1 MSGWRTAI
9 RIALREARRAKGR
22 TAMVLVLI
30 TLPVVGLAFAA
41 VTVDMFN
48 LRPAEKLDRQIGAAD
63 ARIQWYDRTP
73 VRQSLDGENWSSG
86 EGPRPGGRVEPFQ
99 PTDRDLLDKLPP
111 GSSVLR
117 TSSAWLD
124 MRTATGIGGVEVLG
138 VDASSPLAKGL
149 VTVLDGRAPK
159 AADEVALSRKA
170 LDRLGARLGGTV
182 QDAGRTKTFSVVGVV
197 ETPSNLGE
205 VMVTPVSPDQASGW
219 LVDTPAPV
227 LWSDVRAFNADGMV
241 VLSRS
246 VLLHPPAN
254 PEGLLENSG
263 GGPSAGLRIAAV
275 VGGLGLF
282 EVVLLAG
289 PAFAIGA
296 RRRRRELALVAA
308 NGGTPAH
315 LRRIVLADGIVLGL
329 AGALIGVGLGIAGAF
344 LARPL
349 VEIYVANERAGGYRV
364 YPAALALVAGLALV
378 TGLLAALAPAVTA
391 ARQDVVAALTGRRG
405 ALRSRRRWVLL
416 GIALVAFGGLIA
428 VGGAMT
434 SRATA
439 IVAGLVLGELGLVLV
454 TPALVGLVA
463 SLGRWFPLGPRI
475 ALRDTAR
482 NRAAAA
488 PAISAV
494 MAAVAA
500 CVAIGTFLASDNDRQ
515 VEQYRTGLPLGYAAV
530 QIGEPAKGVPTV
542 ERVSAAAAGS
552 LAVTGVHQIDTIG
565 CPKVDGEDA
574 YCFVRPQLPAPLA
587 CPFSQSNGPLTDE
600 QEAQALA
607 DSRCQTPA
615 FSFGNLPFTTVVGNG
630 DNLATLSQP
639 SEDDVR
645 AAAQVL
651 AAGGAVVSDPRL
663 VHDGTITLELGGNA
677 DDGDA
682 NGEKIFKTANVP
694 GYALRSGVEVGQGV
708 APEGMQRTY
717 LSPAAVAALGLDTVP
732 EGFVIA
738 TGRMPDQA
746 AQDKLAA
753 SVAEL
758 PGGGYATVETGPPTG
773 TPTEALILAAAAIL
787 VALGATFV
795 ATGLAAADGRR
806 DLSTL
811 AAIGAAP
818 SVRRV
823 LTLSQSGVIAGLGSV
838 LGTVA
843 GLGSGWAILA
853 AYNRQFAGSWPREIG
868 YPFAVPGVVLLLL
881 VSIPVIAMLGTGLLT
896 RARLPI
902 ERRAD

>member
-1 MSGWRTAI
+1 MSAWRTAL

-41 VTVDMFN
+41 ATYDMFD
-48 LRPAEKLDRQIGAAD
+48 LRPAEKIDRQIGAAD
-63 ARIQWYDRTP
+63 ARIQWYDSAP
-73 VRQSLDGENWSSG
+73 LQQDLIGENWQS
-86 EGPRPGGRVEPFQ
+86 EQAAPRDRQGDPFK
-99 PTDRDLLDKLPP
+99 PTERDLLEQLPP
-111 GSSVLR
+111 GSKVLP
-117 TSSAWLD
+117 TSSTWLE
-124 MRTATGIGGVEVLG
+124 MRTATGIGGVEVIG
-138 VDASSPLAKGL
+138 VDAGDPMAKGM

-159 AADEVALSRKA
+159 TGTEVALSRRA
-170 LDRLGARLGGTV
+170 LDRLGTKLGGTV
-182 QDAGRTKTFSVVGVV
+182 QDAARTTTYSVVGVV
-197 ETPSNLGE
+197 ETPSDLGE
-205 VMVTPVSPDQASGW
+205 VMVTPPDPEQAGGW
-219 LVDTPAPV
+219 LVDTPGPV
-227 LWSDVRAFNADGMV
+227 LWSEVRTLNAKGMV
-241 VLSRS
+241 VFSRS
-246 VLLHPPAN
+246 VALDPPAN
-254 PEGLLENSG
+254 PEGVLERTG
-263 GGPSAGLRIAAV
+263 GGVGGGLKVAAI

-296 RRRRRELALVAA
+296 RRRRRELALVSA

-329 AGALIGVGLGIAGAF
+329 AGAVLGVGIGVAGAVI
-344 LARPL
+344 ARPL
-349 VEIYVANERAGGYRV
+349 VEVYVANERAGGYRV
-364 YPAALALVAGLALV
+364 YPVALAVVAGLALL
-378 TGLLAALAPAVTA
+378 TGLLAALAPAVAA

-416 GIALVAFGGLIA
+416 GIGLVA
-428 VGGAMT
+428 VGGLVAVLGAST
-434 SRATA
+434 SRAEGL
-439 IVAGLVLGELGLVLV
+439 VAGLVLGELGLVLV

-463 SLGRWFPLGPRI
+463 SFGRWFPLGPRI

-530 QIGEPAKGVPTV
+530 QLGDATEGVPTV
-542 ERVSAAAAGS
+542 ERVAAAAAGS
-552 LAVTGVHQIDTIG
+552 LAVTGVRQVDTIG
-565 CPKVDGEDA
+565 CPKVDGEQP
-574 YCFVRPQLPAPLA
+574 YCFVRPAMPTELA
-587 CPFSQSNGPLTDE
+587 CPFSNASGALTDE
-600 QEAQALA
+600 QKQQALA
-607 DSRCQTPA
+607 DPRCQAPA
-615 FSFGNLPFTTVVGNG
+615 FQFGNLPFTTVVGNG
-630 DNLATLSQP
+630 DNLGALSQP
-639 SEDDVR
+639 TADDMR
-645 AAAQVL
+645 AATQVL

-663 VHDGTITLELGGNA
+663 VHDGTITLQLGGDS
-677 DDGDA
+677 DDGT
-682 NGEKIFKTANVP
+682 GEKIFKTATVP
-694 GYALRSGVEVGQGV
+694 GYALRSGLEVGQGI
-708 APEGMQRTY
+708 AAAGMQRSY
-717 LSPAAVAALGLDTVP
+717 LSPAAVAALGLETVP

-738 TGRMPDQA
+738 TARVPDQA
-746 AQDKLAA
+746 AQDRLAA

-758 PGGGYATVETGPPTG
+758 PGRGYASVETGPPTG
-773 TPTEALILAAAAIL
+773 TPTEVLILAAAAIL

-823 LTLSQSGVIAGLGSV
+823 LTLSQSGVIAGLGSL
-838 LGTVA
+838 LGTAA

-853 AYNRQFAGSWPREIG
+853 AYNRQFAGNWPREVP

>member
-1 MSGWRTAI
+1 MSAWRTAL

-41 VTVDMFN
+41 VTFDMFN
-48 LRPAEKLDRQIGAAD
+48 LRPAEKIDRPVGAAD

-73 VRQSLDGENWSSG
+73 LRQNLDGENWNAEQAS
-86 EGPRPGGRVEPFQ
+86 PPGRQAEPFQ
-99 PTDRDLLDKLPP
+99 PTERDLLDKLPP
-111 GSSVLR
+111 GSAVLR

-138 VDASSPLAKGL
+138 IDASNPLAKGM

-159 AADEVALSRKA
+159 AGNEVALSRKA
-170 LDRLGARLGGTV
+170 LDRLGARLGGNV
-182 QDAGRTKTFSVVGVV
+182 QDAGRTQTYSVVGVV
-197 ETPSNLGE
+197 ETPGNLGE
-205 VMVTPVSPDQASGW
+205 LMVTPASTEQASGW
-219 LVDTPAPV
+219 LVDTPGPV
-227 LWSDVRAFNADGMV
+227 LWSAVRKLNGQGMV
-241 VLSRS
+241 VQSRS
-246 VLLHPPAN
+246 VVLDPPAN
-254 PEGLLENSG
+254 PEGLLEANGSNISG
-263 GGPSAGLRIAAV
+263 GLRVAAV

-296 RRRRRELALVAA
+296 RRRRRELALVSA

-315 LRRIVLADGIVLGL
+315 LRRIVLADGIVLGA
-329 AGALIGVGLGIAGAF
+329 AGAVLGIGLGIAGA
-344 LARPL
+344 LIARPL
-349 VEIYVANERAGGYRV
+349 VEVYVANERAGGYRV
-364 YPAALALVAGLALV
+364 YPVALAVVAGLALL
-378 TGLLAALAPAVTA
+378 TGILAALAPAVAA

-434 SRATA
+434 SRAEG
-439 IVAGLVLGELGLVLV
+439 ILAGLVLGELGLVLI

-530 QIGEPAKGVPTV
+530 QIGDPADGVPTV

-552 LAVTGVHQIDTIG
+552 LAVTGVRQVDTIG
-565 CPKVDGEDA
+565 CPKVDGEIP
-574 YCFVRPQLPAPLA
+574 YCFVRPQLPTELA
-587 CPFSQSNGPLTDE
+587 CPFSRSNGPLTDE
-600 QEAQALA
+600 QKQQALA
-607 DSRCQTPA
+607 DPRCQTPA
-615 FSFGNLPFTTVVGNG
+615 FQFGNLPFTTVVGNG
-630 DNLATLSQP
+630 DNLAALSQP

-663 VHDGTITLELGGNA
+663 VHDGTITLELGG
-677 DDGDA
+677 DSGDGTGA
-682 NGEKIFKTANVP
+682 EKVFKTASVP
-694 GYALRSGVEVGQGV
+694 GYALRSGVEAGQGV
-708 APEGMQRTY
+708 APMGMQRNY
-717 LSPAAVAALGLDTVP
+717 LSPAAVAALGLETVP
-732 EGFVIA
+732 EGFVIS
-738 TGRMPDQA
+738 TGRVPDQA

-758 PGGGYATVETGPPTG
+758 PGRGYASVETGPPTG

-823 LTLSQSGVIAGLGSV
+823 LTLSQSGVIAGLGSL
-838 LGTVA
+838 LGTAA

-853 AYNRQFAGSWPREIG
+853 AYNRQFAGTWPREVP